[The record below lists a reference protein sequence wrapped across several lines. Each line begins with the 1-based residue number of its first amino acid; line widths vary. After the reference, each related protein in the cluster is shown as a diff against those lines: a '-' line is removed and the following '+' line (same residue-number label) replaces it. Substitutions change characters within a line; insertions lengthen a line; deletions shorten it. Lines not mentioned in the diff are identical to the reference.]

1 MFRQLVS
8 ALGVSV
14 ALGCI
19 VVIGSTA
26 ALSNIVV
33 PTSRAYATKASF
45 DQAFIDVAAAASRAD
60 STATYREKLRDLGW
74 KHQKM
79 LLAGK

>member
-8 ALGVSV
+8 ALGVTV

-45 DQAFIDVAAAASRAD
+45 DQVFIDVAAAARGD
-60 STATYREKLRDLGW
+60 NTATYREKLRDLGW

-79 LLAGK
+79 SLAGK